1 MFRAPS
7 DYAAGLCD
15 SRVVQLTACRRLAV
29 VRGPDFGFVVSDGR
43 SLRCLRDSFP
53 LRLEWED

>member
-7 DYAAGLCD
+7 EYAAGLRD
-15 SRVVQLTACRRLAV
+15 PRAVQLTACRRLAV
-29 VRGPDFGFVVSDGR
+29 VRGPEFGFVVSDGR

-53 LRLEWED
+53 LGLEWEG